1 MKILERITEFLNR
14 ILIWMAGVFLVAM
27 VILTC
32 TDIFLRLSWKPI
44 TGSVELVAFF
54 SAIVTAFALGYTQ
67 SRRGHI
73 SVDVLI
79 NLFPERV
86 RKGLNILNSAVCSV
100 FFLVVAWRIAKWSM
114 IVWKSGEITETLR
127 IIYYPFSYGVAL
139 GCIILALV
147 FLTDL
152 VRFLVGPRE
161 EGKE

>member
-1 MKILERITEFLNR
+1 MRILERITKFLNR
-14 ILIWMAGVFLVAM
+14 VLVWIAGVFLVAM

-32 TDIFLRLSWKPI
+32 ADVLLRLFWKPI

-79 NLFPERV
+79 NLFPGSV
-86 RKGLNILNSAVCSV
+86 RRGLNILSSAICSA
-100 FFLVVAWRIAKWSM
+100 FFLVVAWRIAKWST
-114 IVWKSGEITETLR
+114 IVWKTGEITETLR
-127 IIYYPFSYGVAL
+127 IAYYPFSYGVAF

-147 FLTDL
+147 FLTEL
-152 VRFLVGPRE
+152 IKSLLYPERE
-161 EGKE
+161 GRQ